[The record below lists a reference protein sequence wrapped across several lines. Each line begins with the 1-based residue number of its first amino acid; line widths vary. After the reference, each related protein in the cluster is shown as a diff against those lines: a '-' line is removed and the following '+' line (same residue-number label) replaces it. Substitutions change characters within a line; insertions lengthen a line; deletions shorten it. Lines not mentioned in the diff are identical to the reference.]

1 MGLDVCTNYTD
12 LTRGIH
18 ATMEFLEIFLRDLLL
33 NESVEMRDRDMHISR
48 HLGLM
53 NKNGDCD
60 GRKE

>member
-1 MGLDVCTNYTD
+1 
-12 LTRGIH
+12 
-18 ATMEFLEIFLRDLLL
+18 MEFLEIFLRDLLL